1 MSIDEACGATS
12 PEGDKQQM
20 GIFQQPVKGTN
31 MIFKAIEF
39 ATLAHSGQYRKG
51 TKIPYIVHPLAVGQI
66 LIEHGCSVQV
76 VIAGI
81 LHDTLEDTRVTIGEI
96 NDLFGK
102 EVADLVQA
110 VSEPNRSDYTWEN
123 RKAHTINQ
131 LKTALPEQLLLT
143 LADKFDNI
151 KSISSDY
158 EKLGDKLWKRFNRP
172 KEKQKWFYE
181 TLADIFSERLSHD
194 GPSILVHVFKTEVDR
209 IFK

>member
-1 MSIDEACGATS
+1 MSIDEACGATR
-12 PEGDKQQM
+12 QM

-31 MIFKAIEF
+31 MIFKVIEF

-110 VSEPNRSDYTWEN
+110 VSEPKPLR
-123 RKAHTINQ
+123 
-131 LKTALPEQLLLT
+131 LPGKTAKHIRL
-143 LADKFDNI
+143 
-151 KSISSDY
+151 IS
-158 EKLGDKLWKRFNRP
+158 
-172 KEKQKWFYE
+172 
-181 TLADIFSERLSHD
+181 
-194 GPSILVHVFKTEVDR
+194 
-209 IFK
+209 